1 MNEAV
6 WYTAGAWGLAAKGE
20 TVPDGNEPLA
30 VADSHRLVV
39 ACSRFTPSR
48 PVTYYRVRPLAE
60 PVPIGAVP
68 GLALCGGS
76 AEVQEIVSD
85 GSEWSDEELWP
96 LVKEMRWPDGSPMYV
111 EDGHISEPPYV
122 PSHDDARR
130 LVEELKAERYVLPM
144 LVITRLATISGGW
157 SGRGWPPYAG

>member
-1 MNEAV
+1 MSEAV

-20 TVPDGNEPLA
+20 TVPRRQRPVGRCRLA
-30 VADSHRLVV
+30 LVGRRLL
-39 ACSRFTPSR
+39 RFTPSR

-85 GSEWSDEELWP
+85 GL
-96 LVKEMRWPDGSPMYV
+96 
-111 EDGHISEPPYV
+111 
-122 PSHDDARR
+122 
-130 LVEELKAERYVLPM
+130 
-144 LVITRLATISGGW
+144 
-157 SGRGWPPYAG
+157 